1 MECIDCFCCS
11 NSLLSNKY
19 ASVSKNLISHK
30 TQLGDK
36 LKLAIYIQIDKLQL
50 FETRNM
56 TAYCKKFEVRYTSVN
71 EF

>member
-1 MECIDCFCCS
+1 MHWLLLFS

-19 ASVSKNLISHK
+19 LGVSKNFISHK

-36 LKLAIYIQIDKLQL
+36 LKLTIYIQIDKLQL

-56 TAYCKKFEVRYTSVN
+56 TTYCKKFEVKYTSVN

>member
-19 ASVSKNLISHK
+19 PSQSKNLISHT
-30 TQLGDK
+30 TQLGEK

-50 FETRNM
+50 HETRNI
-56 TAYCKKFEVRYTSVN
+56 TYHKKYEVRYTSVN